1 MPSLFLDSLRDDMRL
16 RGYSIKTEKSYLEWI
31 KRYIYFIDR
40 RHPETAGASEVASIL
55 AKLEGRNKLIIVLLY
70 GSGLRVNECLRLRV
84 QDVDID
90 RLALTVRDGKGRKD
104 RQTLLAAGLRSPVQS
119 AISEAIELQKQEG

>member
-1 MPSLFLDSLRDDMRL
+1 
-16 RGYSIKTEKSYLEWI
+16 
-31 KRYIYFIDR
+31 
-40 RHPETAGASEVASIL
+40 
-55 AKLEGRNKLIIVLLY
+55 LLY

-84 QDVDID
+84 QDVEID

-104 RQTLLAAGLRSPVQS
+104 RQTLLTAGLRSPVQT